1 MGGEGDVPVFMFA
14 TKGWS
19 VYAGKLGY
27 TLEKNAWYH
36 VAGVFENN
44 TLSLYIDGILFVQAE
59 YANPISFS
67 EEFYIGA
74 TPGGQNGFY
83 LKGSVSEARF
93 WTRALTASEL
103 KNPLHQ
109 CFVEVDSE
117 GLEEYWKLDDMDDE
131 CKDYTGHGHT
141 AVKKGSGEIEW
152 TTEVPCP

>member
-1 MGGEGDVPVFMFA
+1 M
-14 TKGWS
+14 
-19 VYAGKLGY
+19 L
-27 TLEKNAWYH
+27 
-36 VAGVFENN
+36 
-44 TLSLYIDGILFVQAE
+44 ILFLFQKNSILE
-59 YANPISFS
+59 LHR
-67 EEFYIGA
+67 
-74 TPGGQNGFY
+74 GGQNGFY